1 MWLEWL
7 CAFTMARH
15 SSGRTTIIMEKPE
28 EKSATESVLPDSI
41 EQENRRVSRFVTWLE
56 STGVLVLLVIG
67 LWAVSGGDSA
77 YGQVL
82 FLFAALLAANEL
94 TFRLTRRASW
104 HRNCLVVI
112 VLVLYGFLVSTGGQ
126 SNTGPLWFY
135 VVLPMAFFITGL
147 RAGSLMVG
155 GGILY
160 SFLVFRFPELPWV
173 TTRYHPDFQLRFLAS
188 VLFVSAFSAILDHQ
202 RRKARQELFR
212 AALQHEHAAKTDEM
226 TGLPNRRAMLAE
238 LNREWYR
245 YHRAGHHFSL
255 VLIDLDYFKV
265 INDHYGHDAGDRV
278 LESFS
283 ALLKSACRESD
294 LASRWGGEEFLVLLP
309 DTTLLDA
316 LSLAER
322 IRQATERET
331 IIHEEQRIPLTLSA
345 GVSSITQ
352 ATDLEDLLK
361 QVDKNLYLSKE
372 MGRNRIT
379 PGVKQ
384 EEGTGQ
390 AR

>member
-1 MWLEWL
+1 MDKAEQRR
-7 CAFTMARH
+7 APDDVA
-15 SSGRTTIIMEKPE
+15 PE
-28 EKSATESVLPDSI
+28 FLA
-41 EQENRRVSRFVTWLE
+41 QENARVDRFVTWVE
-56 STGVLVLLVIG
+56 SSGVLVLIFIG
-67 LWAVSGGDSA
+67 LWAINSGDGA

-82 FLFAALLAANEL
+82 FLFSLLMAGNEGI
-94 TFRLTRRASW
+94 FRLTGHSTW
-104 HRNCLVVI
+104 HRNGLVVI

-135 VVLPMAFFITGL
+135 VILPMAFFITGL
-147 RAGSLMVG
+147 RPGILMVG

-160 SFLVFRFPELPWV
+160 SLLVFRFPELPWV
-173 TTRYHPDFQLRFLAS
+173 TTRYEPDFQLRFLTSA
-188 VLFVSAFSAILDHQ
+188 VFASAFSAILDLQ
-202 RRKARQELFR
+202 RRKARQELFK
-212 AALQHEHAAKTDEM
+212 AAVKHEHASKTDEM

-238 LNREWYR
+238 LHREWSR
-245 YHRAGHHFSL
+245 YHRAGHRFSV
-255 VLIDLDYFKV
+255 VLIDLDYFKI
-265 INDHYGHDAGDRV
+265 INDRYGHDAGDRV

-283 ALLKSACRESD
+283 ALLKSACRDSD

-309 DTTLLDA
+309 DTPLLDA

-322 IRQATERET
+322 IRHATELET
-331 IIHEEQRIPLTLSA
+331 IIYDGQQVPVTLSA
-345 GVSSITQ
+345 GVSSVTQ

-372 MGRNRIT
+372 RGRNRIT

-384 EEGTGQ
+384 DEDTAQ